1 MRKAIKRGIALWLA
15 VLLAGLALLYINT
28 PQVSA
33 AERRNMIDVSSWQ
46 GDINW
51 DHAAASGIDYA
62 IIRVC
67 AGTREDTKWEQNY
80 TGATEAGIQVGVY
93 LYNYATTVEG
103 AQAEAQAL
111 LDALDGRELDLP
123 VYYDL
128 EYSRV
133 AATGRDNIR
142 ELANTFLA
150 AVSAEGY
157 DVGIYCN
164 VNWYRNHID
173 HDNINTDLYWIASYG
188 TNDGYMHTR
197 PSIDETLT
205 AWQYSSMGMV
215 YGISGRVDINVWYG
229 YAEGTPGTAQDSQ
242 PQESQPVQY
251 DYNVIYRVRT
261 RETGWLPEVVNDTD
275 YAGWGGYAVTDVAI
289 RTTTGYCRYRVHVY
303 GGGWLPYVDSRNCN
317 TGDAINGYAG
327 NGRPIDAVEIY
338 YYTPDGAVAYRYAS
352 YRVMVQGRSTYY
364 SPQIDNLTT
373 GGMDGCAGMFGRKIT
388 RLQISLVTR

>member
-15 VLLAGLALLYINT
+15 VLFAGLAALYINA
-28 PQVSA
+28 PPASA
-33 AERRNMIDVSSWQ
+33 VERANMIDVSSWQ

-51 DHAAASGIDYA
+51 EQVASSGIDYA

-80 TGATEAGIQVGVY
+80 IGATEAGIQVGVY
-93 LYNYATTVEG
+93 LYNYATTPEG
-103 AQAEAQAL
+103 AAQEANAL

-128 EYSRV
+128 EYSAV

-150 AVSAEGY
+150 TVAAEGY

-164 VNWYRNHID
+164 VNWYRNYID
-173 HDNINTDLYWIASYG
+173 HNNINTDLYWIASYG

-197 PSIDETLT
+197 PVIDETMT
-205 AWQYSSMGMV
+205 AWQYSSVGLV
-215 YGISGRVDINVWYG
+215 YGISTRVDLNVWYG
-229 YAEGTPGTAQDSQ
+229 YTDGTPGTAQGKPSQ
-242 PQESQPVQY
+242 ETPPARY

-275 YAGWGGYAVTDVAI
+275 YAGWNGYAVTDVAI
-289 RTTTGYCRYRVHVY
+289 RTTAGYCRYRAHVY

-338 YYTPDGAVAYRYAS
+338 YYTPSGAVAYRYAN

-373 GGMDGCAGMFGRKIT
+373 NGMDGYAGMFGRKIT